1 MLNMKRSV
9 ATGEASEPLG
19 ASIATLRRRAA
30 TGKVIPERAAAGH
43 RRYGL
48 TKLQPEVFHTD
59 PCERRTVAYAPVSS
73 RGQKADLER
82 QQHMLELYCA
92 RQGWTFEV
100 VADLGSGM
108 NYHKKGLKR
117 LLNDVVEG
125 RIGRLVITH
134 TDRLLRFGAELV
146 FAICAVKNVEV
157 VILNQG
163 EDTTFE
169 EDLAQDVREII
180 TVFSARLYRS
190 RSRKN
195 EELLDGVKTAVE
207 QSQSC

>member
-1 MLNMKRSV
+1 MISDFAEHTAPLISFHIFPIMLNMKRSV

-73 RGQKADLER
+73 RGQKEDLER

-100 VADLGSGM
+100 IADLGSSM
-108 NYHKKGLKR
+108 NHHKKGLKR
-117 LLNDVVEG
+117 LLNDLVEG

-134 TDRLLRFGAELV
+134 QDRCCGSGRNWSLPS
-146 FAICAVKNVEV
+146 
-157 VILNQG
+157 
-163 EDTTFE
+163 
-169 EDLAQDVREII
+169 VR
-180 TVFSARLYRS
+180 
-190 RSRKN
+190 
-195 EELLDGVKTAVE
+195 
-207 QSQSC
+207 